1 MKQEILS
8 KLVKECTK
16 EYTWRC
22 DRRGNVHDITF
33 DHNKFAD
40 MVVNLCLKELKELPC
55 GYRDYRDRIEDGF
68 RWAAVAEIEYKLGVN
83 Q

>member
-1 MKQEILS
+1 MKKEILEN
-8 KLVKECTK
+8 LIKECTK
-16 EYTWRC
+16 KYTWWC
-22 DRRGNVHDITF
+22 DRRGNVHESTF

-55 GYRDYRDRIEDGF
+55 GYKDYRDQIEDRF
-68 RWAAVAEIEYKLGVN
+68 RYAAISEIEYKLGVN